1 MKFIFYTQLPD
12 EVKEDIKNYMASYE
26 FADKKDDS
34 EVTRLYC
41 FYNPVYETFTNYTIN
56 PDELIDEIDISYDE
70 TFIVELDLSGYYLD
84 ILKDIVKIKS
94 HCIHNTVAY
103 FNDVARDLMAYGNEQ
118 VLNTNYLMY
127 KYIDIFKLII
137 KLKEVI

>member
-1 MKFIFYTQLPD
+1 MKFIFYTHLPD
-12 EVKEDIKNYMASYE
+12 EVKEDIKNYMASYD

-34 EVTRLYC
+34 EVIRLYC
-41 FYNPVYETFTNYTIN
+41 FYNPVYETYTNYTIN
-56 PDELIDEIDISYDE
+56 PDELINEIDISYDE
-70 TFIVELDLSGYYLD
+70 TYIVELDLCDYYLD
-84 ILKDIVKIKS
+84 KLKYIVKCKS
-94 HCIHNTVAY
+94 CIHNKTTL
-103 FNDVARDLMAYGNEQ
+103 FNDIAKDLMAYGNEQ